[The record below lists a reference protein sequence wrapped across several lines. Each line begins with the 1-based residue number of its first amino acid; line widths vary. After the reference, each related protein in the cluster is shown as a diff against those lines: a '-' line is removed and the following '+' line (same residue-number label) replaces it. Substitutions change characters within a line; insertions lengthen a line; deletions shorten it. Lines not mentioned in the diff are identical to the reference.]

1 MLVDSHVHIHACYDL
16 DVMFDAAARNFRRAA
31 RSNGAHAARSAP
43 LGCLAL
49 TETARDHAFAA
60 LAGRGP
66 GSSTRHWSVRAT
78 DDEAAVVCASST
90 GDEIIVIAGSQ
101 IVTAER
107 LEVLALATARRYP
120 DGRSLPAT
128 LEALAADHVPAVIP
142 WGFGKWWLKRGRL
155 LANLLDHGDA
165 RAFFLGDNG
174 GRPALTPRPRL
185 FHAAESRGFRILPGT
200 DLFPYKSQQR
210 KAGSYGFVLD
220 AWEVDA
226 RPAAQLRQQLQRL
239 EGSPPVYGSRVNVLE
254 FTWLQVAMNVR
265 NRLPH
270 EQ

>member
-1 MLVDSHVHIHACYDL
+1 MLVDSHVHIHACYEL
-16 DVMFDAAARNFRRAA
+16 DVMLDAAARNFHGAA
-31 RSNGAHAARSAP
+31 LPSEPSATRGNP
-43 LGCLAL
+43 IGCLAL
-49 TETARDHAFAA
+49 TETARDHAYAA
-60 LAGRGP
+60 LAGRAPGP
-66 GSSTRHWSVRAT
+66 FPRRWSVRAT
-78 DDEAAVVCASST
+78 DDEAAVVCVSPA

-107 LEVLALATARRYP
+107 LEVLALATTRRYP

-128 LEALAADHVPAVIP
+128 LEALAADRVPAVIP

-155 LANLLDHGDA
+155 LANLLDDSDT

-185 FHAAESRGFRILPGT
+185 FKEAESRGFRILPGT

-220 AWEVDA
+220 GWKVDTH
-226 RPAAQLRQQLQRL
+226 PAAQLRMHLQRL
-239 EGSPPVYGSRVNVLE
+239 ETSPPIYGSRVSAFE
-254 FTWLQVAMNVR
+254 FAWLQVAMNVR
-265 NRLPH
+265 NRLPL
-270 EQ
+270 